1 MLIRQIETIGSK
13 FALGTI
19 PREFPLAT
27 EGAWGVGRDCA
38 VCDGT
43 ILRSEAEVI
52 GHFRHGDSQAF
63 HAGCFVRWWR
73 IVSVS
78 AFRSHQ

>member
-1 MLIRQIETIGSK
+1 MLIRQLETIGRK
-13 FALGTI
+13 VALGTI

-43 ILRSEAEVI
+43 ILPSEAEVI
-52 GHFRHGDSQAF
+52 GHFRHCDSQAF
-63 HAGCFVRWWR
+63 HVGCFVRWWR
-73 IVSVS
+73 IVSAS
-78 AFRSHQ
+78 TFRSHP